1 MDLKA
6 RDVTDERVNVVT
18 ELVSSHVFDCSDIF
32 CEKVDGE
39 GNVREL
45 RTFSMSSRRLG
56 SRGRCAP

>member
-6 RDVTDERVNVVT
+6 RDVTDERVNVVM
-18 ELVSSHVFDCSDIF
+18 EFVSSHVFDCSDIF

-45 RTFSMSSRRLG
+45 RTPSMSSRLHE
-56 SRGRCAP
+56 SRGGCAP